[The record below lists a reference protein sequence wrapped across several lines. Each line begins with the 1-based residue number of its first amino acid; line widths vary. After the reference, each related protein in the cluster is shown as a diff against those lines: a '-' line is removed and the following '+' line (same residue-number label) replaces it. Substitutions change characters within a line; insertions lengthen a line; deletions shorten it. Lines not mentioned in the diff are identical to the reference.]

1 MEYASAESIFIIL
14 RHVISVCNS
23 VAHARSCQRTGI
35 GGVAWRRVTELNL
48 GRHEASCCTALIG
61 MQSQAKVFVCACCI
75 CFCHIC
81 DFCSRCYSMSI
92 ALGTYLANG
101 VVPYVKF
108 SYTNRKPTHTTS
120 MFGGK

>member
-48 GRHEASCCTALIG
+48 GRHEASCCTALVCRVK
-61 MQSQAKVFVCACCI
+61 QKYLCVPAVSVFVTFVIFVRVVTVCQ
-75 CFCHIC
+75 
-81 DFCSRCYSMSI
+81 SLL
-92 ALGTYLANG
+92 AL
-101 VVPYVKF
+101 
-108 SYTNRKPTHTTS
+108 TS
-120 MFGGK
+120 QMVLCRT